1 MECGREFSVEKY
13 AELMD
18 QVLEEELGN
27 IPCDRL

>member
-1 MECGREFSVEKY
+1 MECGMEFSVEKY

-18 QVLEEELGN
+18 QVLEEKLGN

>member
-1 MECGREFSVEKY
+1 MECGTEFSVEKY